1 MSQKLFPSQQPNE
14 KIYVAAREHWFRL
27 FIKFFIIFLLALVPL
42 PIKFLVV
49 NPLDVSASTN
59 TILSLITQVYY
70 IGLLVSTFLV
80 WVLYY
85 LNLHIVSEMRIVDI
99 DQRGLLKHVVSE
111 LNLETIEDVSS
122 DTTGLFGNF
131 LNYGTVYVQTAGAV
145 ERFHFENIADPAKV
159 ANIILTLYERERKL
173 DRPTPN
179 PNI

>member
-1 MSQKLFPSQQPNE
+1 MSHKLFPSQQPNE

-27 FIKFFIIFLLALVPL
+27 FIKFFIIFLLALIPL
-42 PIKFLVV
+42 PIKFFVV
-49 NPLDVSASTN
+49 DPLNVASETN

-70 IGLLVSTFLV
+70 LGLLVSTFLI

-122 DTTGLFGNF
+122 DTTGLFGNL

-145 ERFHFENIADPAKV
+145 ERFQFENVADPAKI

-173 DRPTPN
+173 EHPTSN